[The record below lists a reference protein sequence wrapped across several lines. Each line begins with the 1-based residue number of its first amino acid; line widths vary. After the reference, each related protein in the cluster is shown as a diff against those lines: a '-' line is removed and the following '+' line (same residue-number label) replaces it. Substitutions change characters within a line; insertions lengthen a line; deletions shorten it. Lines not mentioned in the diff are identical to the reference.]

1 MIAEGIHHDIDFA
14 TYLSGTGIPAPAVSG
29 SDLVNYETE
38 CPAYAHAF
46 WRGNPARIQSDS
58 TPAMTLGTAAHAYI
72 LEGADAFH
80 DRYTI
85 KPEGL
90 NFATR
95 EGRAWRD
102 AQEGRSIISFDQ
114 HMTIL
119 AMRDALMAQ
128 PDARRL
134 LEAGGRAEV
143 TMVARDEE
151 TGLTLLCRPDLYI
164 ARAGLAV
171 NLKTTASPAPNSWR
185 KTAANLRY
193 DLGDAMYRLV
203 ASTLGIQR
211 PTHAFMVVGSDEPFI
226 GYVAALSADAASAAD
241 QQLRQILRRFAK
253 SVADDS
259 WPGYTTGVVEI
270 GLPQWA
276 ANEIATSIQKGYA
289 Q

>member
-1 MIAEGIHHDIDFA
+1 MIDEGIHHDIDFA

-38 CPAYAHAF
+38 CPAHAFAF
-46 WRGNPARIQSDS
+46 WRGNPAQFDNKS
-58 TPAMTLGTAAHAYI
+58 TASMTLGTAAHCYI

-80 DRYTI
+80 DRYAV

-90 NFATR
+90 NFSTR

-102 AQEGRSIISFDQ
+102 AQEDKSIISFDQ
-114 HMTIL
+114 HMQIIS
-119 AMRDALMAQ
+119 MRDALMAQ

-143 TMVARDEE
+143 TMVAKDPE

-164 ARAGLAV
+164 SRAGLAV
-171 NLKTTASPAPNSWR
+171 NLKTTANPAPNAWR
-185 KTAANLRY
+185 RTCANLRY
-193 DLGDAMYRLV
+193 DLGDAMFRLV
-203 ASTLGIQR
+203 AGLLGVQR
-211 PTHAFMVVGSDEPFI
+211 PSHAFMVVGSQAPHL

-253 SVADDS
+253 SVADND
-259 WPGYTTGVVEI
+259 WPGYTTGVLEI

-276 ANEIATSIQKGYA
+276 ANEIAASIQREYVA
-289 Q
+289 

>member
-1 MIAEGIHHDIDFA
+1 VISDGIHNDVSFEA
-14 TYLSGTGIPAPAVSG
+14 YLSAKAFAAPAVSG
-29 SDLVNYETE
+29 SDLVAYETE

-46 WRGNPARIQSDS
+46 WRGNPARVHREPSAS
-58 TPAMTLGTAAHAYI
+58 MMLGTAAHCYI
-72 LEGADAFH
+72 LEGAEAFH
-80 DRYTI
+80 QRFAV
-85 KPEGL
+85 KPDGL
-90 NFATR
+90 SFATR
-95 EGRAWRD
+95 EGKAWRE
-102 AQEGRSIISFDQ
+102 AQGDRQTVSFSD
-114 HMTIL
+114 HMRIVG
-119 AMRDALMAQ
+119 MRDGLMKNA
-128 PDARRL
+128 DARRL

-171 NLKTTASPAPNSWR
+171 NLKTTASPAPNAWR
-185 KTAANLRY
+185 RTAANLRY

-203 ASTLGIQR
+203 ASTLGIRR
-211 PTHAFMVVGSDEPFI
+211 PTHAFMVVGNDEPFI

>member
-1 MIAEGIHHDIDFA
+1 MIDEGIHHDIDFA

-38 CPAYAHAF
+38 CPAHAFAF
-46 WRGNPARIQSDS
+46 WRGNPARIHNEPTAS
-58 TPAMTLGTAAHAYI
+58 MTLGTAAHCYI

-80 DRYTI
+80 DRYAV

-90 NFATR
+90 NFSTR

-102 AQEGRSIISFDQ
+102 EQEGRSIISFDA
-114 HMTIL
+114 HMQIL

-143 TMVARDEE
+143 TMIAKDPE
-151 TGLTLLCRPDLYI
+151 TGLTLLCRPDLWI
-164 ARAGLAV
+164 GRAGLAV
-171 NLKTTASPAPNSWR
+171 NLKTTANPAPNAWR

-193 DLGDAMYRLV
+193 DLGDAMFRLV
-203 ASTLGIQR
+203 AGLLGVRR
-211 PTHAFMVVGSDEPFI
+211 PSHAFMVVGSNAPHL

-253 SVADDS
+253 SVADND
-259 WPGYTTGVVEI
+259 WPGYTVGVLEI

-276 ANEIATSIQKGYA
+276 ANEIAASIQREYTA
-289 Q
+289 

>member
-1 MIAEGIHHDIDFA
+1 VINDGIHNDVSFEA
-14 TYLSGTGIPAPAVSG
+14 YLSAEAFAAPAVSG
-29 SDLVNYETE
+29 SDLVSYETE
-38 CPAYAHAF
+38 CPAHAHAF
-46 WRGNPARIQSDS
+46 WRGNPARIHRDPSAS
-58 TPAMTLGTAAHAYI
+58 MELGTAAHAYI
-72 LEGADAFH
+72 LEGAEAFH
-80 DRYTI
+80 QRFSV
-85 KPEGL
+85 KPDGL
-90 NFATR
+90 SFATR
-95 EGRAWRD
+95 EGKAWRE
-102 AQEGRSIISFDQ
+102 AQGDRQIVSFSDHMRIVGMREG
-114 HMTIL
+114 L
-119 AMRDALMAQ
+119 MRNA
-128 PDARRL
+128 DARRL

-143 TMVARDEE
+143 TMVAKDEE

-193 DLGDAMYRLV
+193 DLGDAMFRLV

-211 PTHAFMVVGSDEPFI
+211 PTHAFMVVGNDEPHL

-276 ANEIATSIQKGYA
+276 ANEINASIQREYTK
-289 Q
+289 

>member
-1 MIAEGIHHDIDFA
+1 MIAEGIHNDVSFEA
-14 TYLSGTGIPAPAVSG
+14 YLSAEAFAGPAVSG
-29 SDLVNYETE
+29 SDLVAFEAE

-46 WRGNPARIQSDS
+46 WRGNPARVHREP
-58 TPAMTLGTAAHAYI
+58 TAAMALGIAAHAYI
-72 LEGADAFH
+72 LEGADVFH
-80 DRYTI
+80 ERFAV

-95 EGRAWRD
+95 EGKAWREAHAD
-102 AQEGRSIISFDQ
+102 RQIVSFDD
-114 HMTIL
+114 HMRIV
-119 AMRDALMAQ
+119 AMRAGLMQ
-128 PDARRL
+128 NFDARRL

-171 NLKTTASPAPNSWR
+171 NLKTTASPAPSAWR
-185 KTAANLRY
+185 RTAANLRY
-193 DLGDAMYRLV
+193 DLGDAMFRLV

-211 PTHAFMVVGSDEPFI
+211 PSHAFMVVGSGEPHL

-253 SVADDS
+253 CVDS
-259 WPGYTTGVVEI
+259 GVWPSYTDGVVEI

>member
-151 TGLTLLCRPDLYI
+151 TGLTLLCRPDLWI
-164 ARAGLAV
+164 GRAGLAV
-171 NLKTTASPAPNSWR
+171 NLKTTSSPAPNAWR
-185 KTAANLRY
+185 RTCANLRY
-193 DLGDAMYRLV
+193 DLGDAMFRLV
-203 ASTLGIQR
+203 AGLLGVQR
-211 PTHAFMVVGSDEPFI
+211 PSHAFMVVGSNAPHL
-226 GYVAALSADAASAAD
+226 GYVAALSAEAASAAD

-253 SVADDS
+253 SVASND
-259 WPGYTTGVVEI
+259 WPGYTVGVLEI
-270 GLPQWA
+270 GFPQWA
-276 ANEIATSIQKGYA
+276 ANEIAANIQREYA
-289 Q
+289 A

>member
-38 CPAYAHAF
+38 CPAHAYAF
-46 WRGNPARIQSDS
+46 WRGNPARIHNEPTASM
-58 TPAMTLGTAAHAYI
+58 ALGTAAHAYI
-72 LEGADAFH
+72 LEGADVFH
-80 DRYTI
+80 DRFAV

-90 NFATR
+90 NFSTR

-102 AQEGRSIISFDQ
+102 AQEDKSIISFDQ

-171 NLKTTASPAPNSWR
+171 NLKTTANPAPNAWR
-185 KTAANLRY
+185 RTCANLRY
-193 DLGDAMYRLV
+193 DLGDAMFRLV
-203 ASTLGIQR
+203 AGLLGVQR
-211 PTHAFMVVGSDEPFI
+211 PSHAFMVVGSQAPHL
-226 GYVAALSADAASAAD
+226 GYVAALSAEAASAAD

-253 SVADDS
+253 SVADND
-259 WPGYTTGVVEI
+259 WPGYTAGVLEI

-276 ANEIATSIQKGYA
+276 ANEIAASIQRDYVA
-289 Q
+289 

>member
-1 MIAEGIHHDIDFA
+1 MIDEGIHHDIDFA
-14 TYLSGTGIPAPAVSG
+14 QYLSGANIPAPAVSG

-38 CPAYAHAF
+38 CPAHAFAF
-46 WRGNPARIQSDS
+46 WRGNPDRIHSEPTAS
-58 TPAMTLGTAAHAYI
+58 MTLGTAAHAYI

-80 DRYTI
+80 HRFAV

-90 NFATR
+90 NFSTR
-95 EGRAWRD
+95 EGKAWRD

-171 NLKTTASPAPNSWR
+171 NLKTTSSPAPNAWR
-185 KTAANLRY
+185 RTCANLRY
-193 DLGDAMYRLV
+193 DLGDAMFRLV
-203 ASTLGIQR
+203 AGLLGVQR
-211 PTHAFMVVGSDEPFI
+211 PSHAFMVVGSNAPHL
-226 GYVAALSADAASAAD
+226 GYVAALSAEAASAAD

-253 SVADDS
+253 SVASND
-259 WPGYTTGVVEI
+259 WPGYTVGVLEI

-276 ANEIATSIQKGYA
+276 ANEIAANIQREYA
-289 Q
+289 A

>member
-1 MIAEGIHHDIDFA
+1 MLAEGIHHDIDFA

-38 CPAYAHAF
+38 CPAHAYAF
-46 WRGNPARIQSDS
+46 WRGNPARIHSEP
-58 TPAMTLGTAAHAYI
+58 TPAMALGTAAHCYI

-80 DRYTI
+80 DRFAV
-85 KPEGL
+85 KPEGM
-90 NFATR
+90 NFATK

-102 AQEGRSIISFDQ
+102 SQDGRSIISFDQ

-134 LEAGGRAEV
+134 LEAGGKAEA
-143 TMVARDEE
+143 TMVARDRE
-151 TGLTLLCRPDLYI
+151 TGLTLLCRPDLWI
-164 ARAGLAV
+164 GRAGLAV
-171 NLKTTASPAPNSWR
+171 NLKTTANPAPAAWR

-193 DLGDAMYRLV
+193 DLSDAMFRLV
-203 ASTLGIQR
+203 AGLLGVQR
-211 PTHAFMVVGSDEPFI
+211 PSHAFMVVGSQAPHL

-253 SVADDS
+253 SVAEND
-259 WPGYTTGVVEI
+259 WPGYTVGVLEI

-276 ANEIATSIQKGYA
+276 ANEIAASIQREYA
-289 Q
+289 K

>member
-1 MIAEGIHHDIDFA
+1 MLADGIHHDVSFDA
-14 TYLSGTGIPAPAVSG
+14 YLSGTGIPAPAVSG

-46 WRGNPARIQSDS
+46 WRNNPARVHREPTASM
-58 TPAMTLGTAAHAYI
+58 ALGTAAHAYI
-72 LEGADAFH
+72 LEDADVFH
-80 DRYTI
+80 ERFAV

-95 EGRAWRD
+95 EGKAWREAHSD
-102 AQEGRSIISFDQ
+102 RQIVSFDD
-114 HMTIL
+114 HMRIV
-119 AMRDALMAQ
+119 AMRDGLMQ
-128 PDARRL
+128 NPDARRL

-143 TMVARDEE
+143 TMVAKDEE

-171 NLKTTASPAPNSWR
+171 NLKTTASPAPNAWR

-211 PTHAFMVVGSDEPFI
+211 PSHAFMVVGSGEPHL

-253 SVADDS
+253 CVADNA
-259 WPGYTTGVVEI
+259 WPGYTDGVVEI
-270 GLPQWA
+270 GLPVWA